1 MHSEDPPK
9 GDESLLVRSRS
20 YVQISQVRAGGDWDW
35 DLIFLDEGV
44 DTSTENAD
52 CH

>member
-1 MHSEDPPK
+1 MQSEDSPK
-9 GDESLLVRSRS
+9 GDESLPVRSRS
-20 YVQISQVRAGGDWDW
+20 YVKSSQVRAGEDWDL
-35 DLIFLDEGV
+35 DLIFLDKGV